1 MKNTKVHKEE
11 VSLNPI
17 ENNQKSEYY
26 RQNSDRNQKPE
37 PDHPQIPQSPSAP
50 KKKIY
55 SLINSFLDHWSWSL
69 LMLLITIF
77 ALFADDFRLA
87 VTKKSSDDGFSASM
101 IVCLILFTIEIILAF
116 ITKPE
121 YRFSFFFWLDVLST
135 VSLIFDI
142 NWIWNA
148 IQGKVSSNLVQS
160 TQIARASRA
169 SRAGTRAARIIRV
182 IRVIRLIRIVKL
194 YKLAQSKVSNKET
207 TLIRSSI
214 SCRGFQNDEQV
225 VILEK
230 TIKAPEIQENSE
242 SQNFDSF
249 GNKDPAVSYE
259 SYQEE
264 SLKLSLSEKP
274 PLKQNLIVGDEKQ
287 EIPQESKVGKKL
299 SELTTMRVIIVVLV
313 MILILPFFNINMY
326 REIDSYQMGLQI
338 IDNYISDSKKASFL
352 FNEYVDKH
360 KNQTPPLIYLEVTN
374 TDYIWES
381 HINPDSLRDVEIN
394 IITLNVDSDYKYF
407 SYAIFDLSSETTLQA
422 GMSMLKTFFICFVL
436 TAGSIMFSKDTNEL
450 VLEPLENMIRTVKN
464 IAKNPLLAVQEEEKN
479 QVMKESAL
487 ESKNLETQQD
497 INKNNSRMLETEM
510 LEQLI
515 IKIGALMALGF
526 GEAGSEIIAKNMQ
539 QSKGEVDPLVPGKQ
553 QLCIFGFCDIR
564 QFANMT
570 EILEQDIMIYVNE
583 IAAVVHQ
590 SVDECLGA
598 TNRNL
603 GDVFVLVWKFPDEV
617 LTKDRGKNKIL
628 IQDHPFIAQ
637 FADMALISYIKII
650 GEINSNGCILK
661 YNENPQILEK
671 LPNFKVKMGFG
682 LHFGWGIEGAIGSE
696 YKIDASYLSPHV
708 NLASRLCAATKQYG
722 VWMLI
727 SEYVQVLMSDK
738 MKKLM
743 RRCDRCTFKGSAQP
757 MDIYTVDID
766 CTKLEIYSPKTPN
779 TGKSK
784 KRARV
789 TQRLAR
795 DEMFK
800 DLWSGTY
807 KAVKKL
813 KDDYELSVMVTQN
826 NSSFYKVYEE
836 ALEYYLSGD
845 WGKAKEKFEEALKI
859 KYGDGPCI
867 NMLTFIEDYGGVAP
881 STWPGYRK
889 LLEK

>member
-1 MKNTKVHKEE
+1 
-11 VSLNPI
+11 
-17 ENNQKSEYY
+17 
-26 RQNSDRNQKPE
+26 
-37 PDHPQIPQSPSAP
+37 
-50 KKKIY
+50 
-55 SLINSFLDHWSWSL
+55 
-69 LMLLITIF
+69 MLLITVF
-77 ALFADDFRLA
+77 ALFADDFRLT
-87 VTKKSSDDGFSASM
+87 VTNKSSDDGFSAAM
-101 IVCLILFTIEIILAF
+101 IVCLILFTTEIILAC
-116 ITKPE
+116 ISKPE

-194 YKLAQSKVSNKET
+194 YKLAQSKISNKEA
-207 TLIRSSI
+207 TLIRSSV
-214 SCRGFQNDEQV
+214 SCRGFPDSEPIVVTEKVVQV
-225 VILEK
+225 
-230 TIKAPEIQENSE
+230 PEIEEDSE

-259 SYQEE
+259 SCPDE
-264 SLKLSLSEKP
+264 SLKLSVAEKA
-274 PLKQNLIVGDEKQ
+274 PLKRTLTLEVKQ

-313 MILILPFFNINMY
+313 MILILPFFNISMY
-326 REIDSYQMGLQI
+326 REIDSYQMGLEML
-338 IDNYISDSKKASFL
+338 DAYISNPELASFL
-352 FNEYVDKH
+352 FDEYIEKYKD
-360 KNQTPPLIYLEVTN
+360 QTPPLIYLEVTN
-374 TDYIWES
+374 TDYLWKS
-381 HINPDSLRDVEIN
+381 NVDPDSLRDVEVN

-407 SYAIFDLSSETTLQA
+407 SYAIFDLSSETSLQA
-422 GMSMLKTFFICFVL
+422 GMSMLKTFFICLVL

-464 IAKNPLLAVQEEEKN
+464 IAKNPLLAVQEEEKS

-487 ESKNLETQQD
+487 ESKNLGTQQD
-497 INKNNSRMLETEM
+497 LNKANARMLETEM

-617 LTKDRGKNKIL
+617 LTKDRYKNKVL
-628 IQDHPFIAQ
+628 IQGHPFIAQ

-671 LPNFKVKMGFG
+671 LPNFRVKMGFG

-722 VWMLI
+722 VWMLV

-738 MKKLM
+738 VKKLV

-757 MDIYTVDID
+757 MDIYTVDLD
-766 CTKLEIYSPKTPN
+766 FTRLEVYMPKTPN

-813 KDDYELSVMVTQN
+813 KDDYELNAMVSEN
-826 NSSFYKVYEE
+826 NSEFYKIYEE
-836 ALEYYLSGD
+836 ALECYLNGD
-845 WGKAKEKFEEALKI
+845 WAKAKEKFEEALKI
-859 KYGDGPCI
+859 KKGDGPCL

-881 STWPGYRK
+881 STWQGYRK